1 MPGISIDWQN
11 FDPSKPLAVDLTSEC
26 VANVFYNPGFFE
38 LTIYFQE
45 SQVYTYYD
53 VPPSTV
59 YSLVQSASPGR
70 YFNAA
75 IRDVYAFEEE

>member
-11 FDPSKPLAVDLTSEC
+11 FDPTQPLAVDLTSEC
-26 VANVFYNPGFFE
+26 IDTVHYNPRNFL
-38 LTIYFQE
+38 LTIAFQDGR
-45 SQVYTYYD
+45 VYEYSD
-53 VPPSTV
+53 VPHWTV

-75 IRDVYAFEEE
+75 VRDVYAYEEI